1 MAAHDAGGHRDA
13 PPRYEWRQIER
24 SGGLT
29 GAELLAEARS
39 IPRIYNNQIS
49 SMDDPELKRKL
60 VQYKKAASSAIARA
74 P

>member
-1 MAAHDAGGHRDA
+1 MRFVCPWDVERSGGD
-13 PPRYEWRQIER
+13 EWRQIER

-60 VQYKKAASSAIARA
+60 VQYKMAASSAIARA